1 MTLHL
6 TFPKESTGMQHAF
19 KFDEV
24 RVIFDRYDVKSLK
37 GNIRTGLIGGIVPVN
52 YKVTDTTR
60 ICRLETKHFLALVK
74 PKKKLK
80 NFLALKPTLE

>member
-19 KFDEV
+19 TFDEV

-60 ICRLETKHFLALVK
+60 ICCLETKHFLALVK

>member
-1 MTLHL
+1 MH
-6 TFPKESTGMQHAF
+6 SN
-19 KFDEV
+19 EV

-37 GNIRTGLIGGIVPVN
+37 GNITTGLIGGIVPVN

-60 ICRLETKHFLALVK
+60 ICCLETKHFLALVK